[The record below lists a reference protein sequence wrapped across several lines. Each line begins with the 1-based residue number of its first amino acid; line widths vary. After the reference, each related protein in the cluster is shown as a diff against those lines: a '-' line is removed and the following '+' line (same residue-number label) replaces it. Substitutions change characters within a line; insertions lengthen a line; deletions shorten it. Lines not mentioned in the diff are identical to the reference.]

1 MHYWKQKLKKKN
13 HKSLRIIGGGV
24 KNYTYHL
31 KNITVC
37 DLAKMA
43 LTWKYEQLPIMSSL
57 KVDPKLMKIMKTTMK
72 QIQNK
77 WKSVATNVLFQVTGE
92 NVIL

>member
-1 MHYWKQKLKKKN
+1 
-13 HKSLRIIGGGV
+13 V

-77 WKSVATNVLFQVTGE
+77 
-92 NVIL
+92 